1 LKIKFF
7 IENIKAILIGSH
19 FNMKIRNA
27 ILKDSK
33 SIAENNLLLAKESE
47 DINIEYKTVLE
58 GVKNI
63 ITDKQKGIYLI
74 AEENNK
80 IIGQIMITY
89 EWSDWQNKNI
99 WWLQSIYIPKSWRKK
114 GVFKKLLKTIKE
126 RAIKNK
132 VDTLRLYVYSNN
144 INAKK
149 VYNQV
154 KMIKKSY
161 DFYQIIL
168 KK

>member
-1 LKIKFF
+1 
-7 IENIKAILIGSH
+7 
-19 FNMKIRNA
+19 MKIRNA
-27 ILKDSK
+27 ILKDSE
-33 SIAENNLLLAKESE
+33 SISENNLLLAKESE
-47 DINIEYKTVLE
+47 DKNIDYMTVLE
-58 GVKNI
+58 GVKKIVN
-63 ITDKQKGIYLI
+63 DKHKGIYI
-74 AEENNK
+74 VAEENNE

-99 WWLQSIYIPKSWRKK
+99 WWLQSIYVHKFWRKK

-126 RAIKNK
+126 KAIENK

-149 VYNQV
+149 VYSQV

-161 DFYQIIL
+161 DFYQIKL
-168 KK
+168 NK